1 MGETMS
7 LVSLLTTSLVE
18 AAEDDDDD
26 VIDGGVVVVAGS
38 RSVLESFL
46 RFGCWTELVVG
57 ATFSLV
63 AISSDE
69 VTAAVTSVGSIG
81 LLFGKEGG
89 GGVTLLLPPSSEEE
103 TLTFVDEGDSSLL
116 EMIEAP
122 TAASPVVLLL

>member
-18 AAEDDDDD
+18 AAEDDDDDD

-69 VTAAVTSVGSIG
+69 ITAAVTSIG

>member
-18 AAEDDDDD
+18 AAEDDD

-46 RFGCWTELVVG
+46 RFGCWTEVVVG

-116 EMIEAP
+116 EMIEAS
-122 TAASPVVLLL
+122 TAASLGVVLLL

>member
-46 RFGCWTELVVG
+46 RFGCWTEVVVG

-69 VTAAVTSVGSIG
+69 VTAAATARGCRCW
-81 LLFGKEGG
+81 
-89 GGVTLLLPPSSEEE
+89 PPA
-103 TLTFVDEGDSSLL
+103 
-116 EMIEAP
+116 EMPA
-122 TAASPVVLLL
+122 VQ